1 MSETLYKRL
10 QCRFAPQAGR
20 QWGHLSRMTNLLI
33 VLNVSLFFLTNLVTQ
48 QGYYYTFYSIF
59 FLSLA
64 GLGAVLPFGLLNR
77 LWYYSVFLF
86 CDLIGAYFIVVSVW
100 YWVNASN
107 APLAG

>member
-59 FLSLA
+59 SSHWRAWGRCCRLA
-64 GLGAVLPFGLLNR
+64 
-77 LWYYSVFLF
+77 Y
-86 CDLIGAYFIVVSVW
+86 
-100 YWVNASN
+100 
-107 APLAG
+107 